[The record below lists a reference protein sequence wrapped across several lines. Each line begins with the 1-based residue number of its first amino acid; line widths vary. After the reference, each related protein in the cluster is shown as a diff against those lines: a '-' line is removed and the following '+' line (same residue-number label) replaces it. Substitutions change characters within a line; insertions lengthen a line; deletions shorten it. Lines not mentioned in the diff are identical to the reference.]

1 MEFFIYEQIFDLYD
15 KINSNEIIEK
25 DMEYHKMIAEA
36 LKKDYD
42 LALDCFASC
51 SVEFYMWFSKDFL
64 YELVEIIR
72 FHKKK
77 ELLLILKHHLLE
89 LVNNNHFDSRISSID
104 SIYHVTYKSLI

>member
-42 LALDCFASC
+42 LAFDCFASC

-89 LVNNNHFDSRISSID
+89 LVNDNHFDSRISSID